1 MYILTWK
8 RDIYFLLF
16 VAERIKICRLKALSP
31 SGEFFFCKEIF
42 LCVPLGTL
50 MYTNSF
56 SAFLP
61 LEQNDK
67 RYISRERDNAW
78 FGVEI
83 NQRQTQRCRF
93 DSAAETVLLCCRDW
107 MAVCWDL
114 MAAVQ
119 RQMAAVQRRYAE
131 YAETDPICSEIE
143 RQRRRGSG
151 NFKISN

>member
-31 SGEFFFCKEIF
+31 SGEFFCKEIF

-131 YAETDPICSEIE
+131 YAETDTDMQRDRETE
-143 RQRRRGSG
+143 REEEWK
-151 NFKISN
+151 FEISN

>member
-1 MYILTWK
+1 MCQQLHKSLPMFIPMYWKITIKENYKISCGQDCWKILKVFQPKIKWQKDRYKSYKIYCQSIEYYKLFEEHFFIKLSLFFNMYILTWK

-61 LEQNDK
+61 LEQN
-67 RYISRERDNAW
+67 
-78 FGVEI
+78 G
-83 NQRQTQRCRF
+83 
-93 DSAAETVLLCCRDW
+93 
-107 MAVCWDL
+107 
-114 MAAVQ
+114 
-119 RQMAAVQRRYAE
+119 
-131 YAETDPICSEIE
+131 
-143 RQRRRGSG
+143 
-151 NFKISN
+151 